1 MKILVTGAGG
11 FVGAAVANEALR
23 AGHDVVGTIRPG
35 SSGLRLADFQSRLNL
50 VALDLR
56 DAGEVNALM
65 RDHRPDFVVHIAW
78 SGVNN
83 KSRSERLQITDNVE
97 TSCQLLEAGAEHGV
111 SKFVGMG
118 SQGEYGPLDKKIAET
133 DLPLPTT
140 LYGASK
146 LAVHY
151 LTRQLAA
158 QSGLS
163 YAWIRIFS
171 TYGPGD
177 NPHWL
182 IPSLIN
188 QMLDGQRPQTTFGE
202 QLWDCLFIDDIA
214 TAVVAV
220 ATLPAAEGV
229 FNLGSGQ
236 PLPVRSIVEK
246 IRDLA
251 APGMELVFGEI
262 PYRSDQVWHMEAD
275 IERLTALTGW
285 SPRVNIDAGLQATV
299 AWHRAQRLRQAAD
312 SVVSDAQG
320 RDNAG

>member
-11 FVGAAVANEALR
+11 FVGAAVAGEASR
-23 AGHDVVGTIRPG
+23 EGHEVICTVRPG
-35 SSGLRLADFQSRLNL
+35 SSARRLAS
-50 VALDLR
+50 VAPRVHIVRLDL
-56 DAGEVNALM
+56 DNSPEVAAMM
-65 RDHRPDFVVHIAW
+65 RDHRPDVIVHVAW
-78 SGVNN
+78 SGVSN
-83 KSRSERLQITDNVE
+83 KARSDRLQISDNIE

-118 SQGEYGPLDKKIAET
+118 SQGEYGPLDRKIAEN

-151 LTRQLAA
+151 LTRQLAV

-163 YAWIRIFS
+163 YAWLRIFS

-188 QMLDGQRPQTTFGE
+188 QMLDGRRPQTTLGE
-202 QLWDCLFIDDIA
+202 QLWDWLFIDDIA
-214 TAVVAV
+214 AAVVAV
-220 ATLPAAEGV
+220 ATTPVADGV

-236 PLPVRSIVEK
+236 PLPVRRITEK
-246 IRDLA
+246 IRDLVS
-251 APGMELVFGEI
+251 PSMELVFGEI
-262 PYRSDQVWHMEAD
+262 AYRSDQVWHMEAN
-275 IERLTALTGW
+275 IERIQKLTPWT
-285 SPRVNIDAGLQATV
+285 PRVAIDAGLAATV
-299 AWHRAQRLRQAAD
+299 AWHRAEREAAA
-312 SVVSDAQG
+312 SSAGQNLQG
-320 RDNAG
+320 HGRAG

>member
-11 FVGAAVANEALR
+11 FVGAAVAGEALR
-23 AGHDVVGTIRPG
+23 AGHNVVGTVRLG
-35 SSGLRLADFQSRLNL
+35 SSAGRLASFGTRLEL
-50 VALDLR
+50 VRLDLR
-56 DAGEVNALM
+56 DTKEVWAMM
-65 RDHRPDFVVHIAW
+65 RAHRPDVIVHVAW
-78 SGVNN
+78 SGVSNRA
-83 KSRSERLQITDNVE
+83 RSDRLQITDNIE
-97 TSCQLLEAGAEHGV
+97 TACQLLEAGAECGV
-111 SKFVGMG
+111 SKFIGMG
-118 SQGEYGPLDKKIAET
+118 SQGEYGPLDRKITET

-158 QSGLS
+158 QSELS
-163 YAWIRIFS
+163 YAWLRIFS

-188 QMLDGQRPQTTFGE
+188 QMLDGQRPQTTLGE
-202 QLWDCLFIDDIA
+202 QLWDCLYIDDIA
-214 TAVVAV
+214 SATMAV
-220 ATLPAAEGV
+220 ATITAAEGV

-236 PLPVRSIVEK
+236 PLPVRDIVEK

-251 APGMELVFGEI
+251 SPSMELVFGEI

-275 IERLTALTGW
+275 VARLNALTGW
-285 SPRVNIDAGLQATV
+285 TPSTDIDAGLVATV
-299 AWHRAQRLRQAAD
+299 RWHRAQRHQT
-312 SVVSDAQG
+312 
-320 RDNAG
+320 AGQRPC